1 MTKLSSLLSGII
13 FGLGLTI
20 SGMVNPQKV
29 LGFLNIFGD
38 WDPSLMFVMVGAII
52 IFSPLHFTFKRK
64 SRPFFA
70 QSFIIPSKK
79 DIDKSLILGA
89 ILFGIGWGLVGLCPG
104 PAISAISFFKYKCIH
119 ICFIYVY
126 WVLFRQFIIA
136 KKITNMKKFCFVNN
150 KNLVEIPR

>member
-104 PAISAISFFKYKCIH
+104 PAISAISFLNVN
-119 ICFIYVY
+119 VY
-126 WVLFRQFIIA
+126 IFVLFMFIGFYLGNLLLL
-136 KKITNMKKFCFVNN
+136 KK
-150 KNLVEIPR
+150 